1 MNFYT
6 TGSTSATHV
15 KLFIAYALPHCTTE
29 MVKDVFD
36 TVFNNEVTQVE
47 ELTKTDRDT
56 GKPFKLFWITL
67 EPARHSPV
75 WHFVSEIEKWGKS
88 RIIYD
93 STGRDFYWQV
103 RLNKEKTITKTVPRI
118 MPAEELEPGQIS
130 EKRNISNE
138 SVKVTKKA
146 KI

>member
-1 MNFYT
+1 MN
-6 TGSTSATHV
+6 SNV
-15 KLFIAYALPHCTTE
+15 KLFISYALPHCTTE

-36 TVFNNEVTQVE
+36 TVFNNEVTQIE

-75 WHFVSEIEKWGKS
+75 WHFVGEIEKWGKL
-88 RIIYD
+88 RIIYE
-93 STGRDFYWQV
+93 SSKHRDFYLQV

-138 SVKVTKKA
+138 NVKVTKKA